1 MKFRSVLKKREEV
14 AEGTTAFYFEKPPGF
29 EFVAGQHVVMT
40 HINPPE
46 TDAEGDRRVLC
57 IASAPSEK
65 DLIFAMRMR
74 DTAFKRVLATMPI
87 GTAVEIDGPYGEFIL
102 HSDLSRQAVFL
113 AGGIGI
119 TPFRSM
125 ILDAAGNNLSH
136 RIFLFYSNY
145 RRKGSAFFEELRDM
159 QEENSNYTFIA
170 TMTDVKKSNRAW
182 EGETGYINKE
192 MLRKH
197 LGSLL
202 EPVYYI
208 AGPPGFVLAMRG
220 LLQEEGV
227 DSADVKFDQFV
238 GY

>member
-1 MKFRSVLKKREEV
+1 MAKYIAKLKKREEV
-14 AEGTTAFYFEKPPGF
+14 AEGTMAFYFEKPSGF

-40 HINPPE
+40 HINPSE
-46 TDAEGDRRVLC
+46 TDAEGDRRVFC
-57 IASAPSEK
+57 IASAPYEK

-74 DTAFKRVLATMPI
+74 DTAFKRVLKTMPI
-87 GTAVEIDGPYGEFIL
+87 GTEVEIDGPYGEFIL
-102 HSDLSRQAVFL
+102 HNDPSRQAVFL

-125 ILDAAGNNLSH
+125 ILDATGSNLSH

-145 RRKGSAFFEELRDM
+145 KPQVSAFFEELANV
-159 QEENSNYTFIA
+159 QKENPNYIFIA
-170 TMTDVKKSNRAW
+170 TMTDMPAW
-182 EGETGYINKE
+182 EGETGYINKK
-192 MLRKH
+192 MLEKH
-197 LGSLL
+197 LDSLL

-220 LLQEEGV
+220 LLQEAGI
-227 DSADVKFDQFV
+227 DPNDVKFDQFV